1 MDKGK
6 MNSVVFLDIRKAF
19 DTVNHKILLDK
30 LNHYGIR
37 DKELSFFSSYL
48 HRRNLCCSV
57 NEQKSTFSEITCG
70 VPQGSILG
78 PLLVIIYMN
87 DRPSYV
93 QDVHITM
100 YADDTSIDRA
110 FQTCQQLK
118 EELRPAFANKLSLNT
133 VKTEFML
140 IGTSQRLNQLDQN
153 PESTP
158 YAIVIDQKEV
168 RRVKCVKNLGMIVDD
183 KLTWSQHV
191 NYISSKIT
199 CNIGILKRVRHFIPK
214 ESLLLLYHTLIE
226 PYFKYCSIV
235 WGQCSETLKNKLQT
249 LQNKAARAIAK
260 LRYDEANHSKL
271 LTDFGWLSVRN
282 LIKLDMGIFAY
293 KELNNLHPEQDIRPF
308 RKLDEQHTYNTRSVT
323 NNNLFIP
330 TGNTQLFNRIMSY
343 SGSRLWN
350 EIPYEIRRV
359 QTLEDF
365 KDKLKTYLTA
375 QQTQSA

>member
-6 MNSVVFLDIRKAF
+6 MNSVVFLDIQKAF

-37 DKELSFFSSYL
+37 DEELSFFSSYL
-48 HRRNLCCSV
+48 HRRTQCCSV
-57 NEQKSTFSEITCG
+57 NEHKSTFSEIICG

-78 PLLVIIYMN
+78 PLLFIIYMN
-87 DRPSYV
+87 DLPSYV

-118 EELRPAFANKLSLNT
+118 EELLPAFAKVCKWLKINKLSLNT

-140 IGTSQRLNQLDQN
+140 TGTSQRLNQLDQN
-153 PESTP
+153 LESTP

-168 RRVKCVKNLGMIVDD
+168 RRVKCVKYLGMIVDD

-191 NYISSKIT
+191 DYFSSKIT
-199 CNIGILKRVRHFIPK
+199 CNIGILKRIRHFIPK

-235 WGQCSETLKNKLQT
+235 WGQCSETLRDKLQT

-260 LRYDEANHSKL
+260 VPYDEANHGKL
-271 LTDFGWLSVRN
+271 STDFGWLSVRN

-308 RKLDEQHTYNTRSVT
+308 
-323 NNNLFIP
+323 
-330 TGNTQLFNRIMSY
+330 
-343 SGSRLWN
+343 
-350 EIPYEIRRV
+350 
-359 QTLEDF
+359 
-365 KDKLKTYLTA
+365 
-375 QQTQSA
+375 